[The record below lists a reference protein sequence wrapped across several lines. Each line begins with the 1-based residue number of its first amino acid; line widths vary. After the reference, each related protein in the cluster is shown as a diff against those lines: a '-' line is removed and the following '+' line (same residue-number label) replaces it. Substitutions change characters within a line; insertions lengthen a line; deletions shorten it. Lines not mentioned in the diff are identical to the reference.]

1 MPWHDKHNRRR
12 VLAALALAGG
22 WLLTAHLA
30 QAGTTDPAP
39 APAQQATST
48 SSPATGDPT
57 TGGAAKVDID
67 NFDFAPM
74 TVTVTVGTT
83 ITWTNHDD
91 VPHTV
96 LSADEPAAFKSPPL
110 DTDDAY
116 SFTFTKPGT
125 YKYFCSV
132 HPKMVGMV
140 VVTQK

>member
-1 MPWHDKHNRRR
+1 MPRHDKHSRFRI
-12 VLAALALAGG
+12 LAGAVLCG
-22 WLLTAHLA
+22 GCLLTAHLTL
-30 QAGTTDPAP
+30 AGTLDPADATPSQVATTSNP
-39 APAQQATST
+39 AA
-48 SSPATGDPT
+48 DKV
-57 TGGAAKVDID
+57 AKVDID

-74 TVTVTVGTT
+74 SVTVVVGTT

-96 LSADEPAAFKSPPL
+96 LSADNPVAFKSPPL

-132 HPKMVGMV
+132 HPKMVGIV
-140 VVTQK
+140 VVKQK